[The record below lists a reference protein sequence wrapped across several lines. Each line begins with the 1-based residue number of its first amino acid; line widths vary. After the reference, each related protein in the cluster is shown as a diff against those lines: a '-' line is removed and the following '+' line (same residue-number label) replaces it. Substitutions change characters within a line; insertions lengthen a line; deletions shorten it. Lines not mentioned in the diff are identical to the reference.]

1 MFNPS
6 TYDTHMLYFI
16 IACFFVLVS
25 IKSNERTSA
34 EASTRDVNS
43 LIYFLMT
50 QAITIFVY
58 TFLGMLNN
66 SFLLEEFS
74 SYRIVYGITGAF
86 MGFLNFALP
95 YYLFTLLGLY
105 IGGKHLFYG
114 IKHKLIFMLFAFC
127 SIFGYP

>member
-86 MGFLNFALP
+86 MGFLP
-95 YYLFTLLGLY
+95 C
-105 IGGKHLFYG
+105 
-114 IKHKLIFMLFAFC
+114 LITYSHF
-127 SIFGYP
+127 